1 VSSQTG
7 VFHQKSEKLTPQ
19 QQMLTDPSAMTGM
32 MKNNLGMMV
41 PQVRDRGPTR
51 VGDRSKGWCAP
62 DTCICARQ
70 VLTMAWVNYFFSGF
84 VVAKVP
90 FPLTQ
95 RFREMLQRGVDLQ
108 GLDVTYVSS
117 LSWYFLNVFGINGLL
132 QLVLGEATNVNDLQ
146 AQQQMMMMV
155 SRPCALSRRS
165 PSLTPLPIPPAS
177 PGDGHRQGVCGGA
190 GGAGGTAP

>member
-1 VSSQTG
+1 
-7 VFHQKSEKLTPQ
+7 
-19 QQMLTDPSAMTGM
+19 
-32 MKNNLGMMV
+32 
-41 PQVRDRGPTR
+41 
-51 VGDRSKGWCAP
+51 
-62 DTCICARQ
+62 
-70 VLTMAWVNYFFSGF
+70 MAWVNYFFSGF

-155 SRPCALSRRS
+155 SPPCALSSRS
-165 PSLTPLPIPPAS
+165 PSLTPLPMPP
-177 PGDGHRQGVCGGA
+177 QGMD
-190 GGAGGTAP
+190 TAKAYVAEREALEALRHEWALPKVEVQAAARLRRLVTHVV

>member
-1 VSSQTG
+1 
-7 VFHQKSEKLTPQ
+7 
-19 QQMLTDPSAMTGM
+19 
-32 MKNNLGMMV
+32 
-41 PQVRDRGPTR
+41 
-51 VGDRSKGWCAP
+51 
-62 DTCICARQ
+62 
-70 VLTMAWVNYFFSGF
+70 MAWVNYFFSGF

-155 SRPCALSRRS
+155 RACVRCVRAATARLAA
-165 PSLTPLPIPPAS
+165 TP
-177 PGDGHRQGVCGGA
+177 PGVPV
-190 GGAGGTAP
+190 TAWVARG